1 MTNIQTAHAQTK
13 LIVTADDFGADVAVN
28 DAIIRGH
35 RDGILTAASLMV
47 AAPAAADAVL
57 RAKAYPKL
65 GVGLHLVL
73 VEGRPT
79 LPPKLVPDLVGPDGY
94 FRTDMAWQGA
104 RMFFL
109 PHVRKQLAAEITAQ
123 FEAFAATGLALD
135 HVNAHKHYHLH
146 PTIAA
151 LTLKIG
157 TSYGLK
163 AMRVPY
169 EPAEVIHRVEPD
181 APHSALV
188 AWYAQKLK
196 RTLARD
202 GVRTTDATFGLSWS
216 GAMTT
221 ERVCGLLKA
230 LPPGLN
236 EIYFH
241 PAMVDSYP
249 QSAPGYRY
257 REEANALTA
266 PEVLAL
272 VRQAGMALGPFAAF
286 G

>member
-1 MTNIQTAHAQTK
+1 MSQERK

-79 LPPKLVPDLVGPDGY
+79 LPPEQVPDLVGPDGY

-146 PTIAA
+146 PSIAA
-151 LTLKIG
+151 LAVQIG
-157 TSYGLK
+157 KSYGLK

-169 EPAEVIHRVEPD
+169 EHAATLHKVEAD

-188 AWYAQKLK
+188 AWYARKLK
-196 RTLARD
+196 RKLARD
-202 GVRTTDATFGLSWS
+202 GVHTTDATFGLAWS

-221 ERVCGLLKA
+221 KRVAALLAA
-230 LPPGLN
+230 LPPGLS

-241 PAMVDSYP
+241 PAMTDTYP
-249 QSAPGYRY
+249 QSAPGYHY
-257 REEANALTA
+257 REEADALTA